1 MALDCFS
8 ILLAQRAFV
17 TDTQAVVA
25 NDSQTPPQDRSKV
38 QEVNEKQ
45 QISNFFHWILERS
58 LETNSFLWKA
68 FTNRFCIKFP
78 YTNGKKRNPGQ
89 IPRSSL
95 EI

>member
-1 MALDCFS
+1 MAVDCFP

-25 NDSQTPPQDRSKV
+25 NDSQTPPQDGSKV

-68 FTNRFCIKFP
+68 FTNRFCIKFRFRIA
-78 YTNGKKRNPGQ
+78 KRKNPGQ